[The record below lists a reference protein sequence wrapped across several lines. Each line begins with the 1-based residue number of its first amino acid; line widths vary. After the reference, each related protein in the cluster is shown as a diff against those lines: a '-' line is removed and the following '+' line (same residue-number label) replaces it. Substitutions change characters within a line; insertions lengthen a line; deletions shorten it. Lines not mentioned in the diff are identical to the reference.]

1 MTQVIVN
8 GSVIN
13 GSGNIIVSK
22 NKIFVDGVDVTPDS
36 KEINISVNGNIDTIK
51 VDNCNKFTVEGS
63 VKQISTMSGDVEITG
78 DVDGNVKTMSGD
90 VDCGNIQGS
99 VSTMSGNIKH
109 K

>member
-1 MTQVIVN
+1 MTQVIVH
-8 GSVIN
+8 

-51 VDNCNKFTVEGS
+51 VDNCNKFTVEES
-63 VKQISTMSGDVEITG
+63 VKQISTISGDVEITG

-99 VSTMSGNIKH
+99 VSTMFGNIKH